1 MGSLGRDQPVRG
13 CNEMMWGQGRWLGG
27 KDVTRTGPQGMLCGG
42 SCVFSNRRIRLAWRV
57 RRINYLQVCIPVY
70 PQKKKTQKKTP
81 HFVIFYPKR
90 LHVFNSPTPR
100 VFFAEEWVAGESVTA
115 RTTFRPFRASVAV
128 APFSLGGPQ
137 SLHDTSTRTAVGTWR
152 ATTRDGGTGCFPAA
166 VRKRQALCD
175 ARGQGR
181 GDPPRLSPRCAPEGI
196 PRQRAQS

>member
-1 MGSLGRDQPVRG
+1 MVGGKGRDSHGPTRNVV
-13 CNEMMWGQGRWLGG
+13 RWLVRVLQSANPPGVACPSYKLFTG
-27 KDVTRTGPQGMLCGG
+27 MYTR
-42 SCVFSNRRIRLAWRV
+42 
-57 RRINYLQVCIPVY
+57 IPTKEKNAEKNATFCDFLS
-70 PQKKKTQKKTP
+70 QKT
-81 HFVIFYPKR
+81 R
-90 LHVFNSPTPR
+90 HVFNSPTPR

-137 SLHDTSTRTAVGTWR
+137 SFHDTSTRTAVGTWR